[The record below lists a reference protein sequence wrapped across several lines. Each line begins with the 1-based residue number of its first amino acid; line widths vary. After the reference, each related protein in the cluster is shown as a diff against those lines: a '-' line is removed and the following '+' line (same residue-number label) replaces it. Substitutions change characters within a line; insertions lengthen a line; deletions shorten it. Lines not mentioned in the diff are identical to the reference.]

1 MSIMG
6 EKPDKSLGKNVSF
19 SEDQRRLLVTLIKV
33 IYKNIVLPTEE
44 AHDLL
49 KAIRMAVDFSP
60 AEQEILKKRAARVAA
75 QQAEGQGPLKKIGGG
90 KS

>member
-1 MSIMG
+1 MAMAA
-6 EKPDKSLGKNVSF
+6 KDNDRSLGKNVSF

-49 KAIRMAVDFSP
+49 KSIRMAVDFSP
-60 AEQEILKKRAARVAA
+60 AEQEILSRRAAKVAV
-75 QQAEGQGPLKKIGGG
+75 QAATTPRPATKPTNP